1 MLVVLEP
8 RALPVKMIRPLKP
21 LLFWSLKR
29 WPRVLRTPLRA
40 FRLGL
45 LMMVVTTIV
54 MMALASLE
62 VSRGSILG
70 RWGVRPFLL
79 PAALGWLG
87 WGAGIW
93 RFWTVMKRAASSDSP
108 LCTNCCYEL
117 EEKSESGRCPECGES
132 ISPSTARASWESA
145 FAAARL
151 VRAPPRSR

>member
-1 MLVVLEP
+1 VNS
-8 RALPVKMIRPLKP
+8 IRPLAP
-21 LLFWSLKR
+21 LLFWRLER

-45 LMMVVTTIV
+45 LLTAVTVIAV
-54 MMALASLE
+54 MTLAIIEPAHRS
-62 VSRGSILG
+62 VPG

-93 RFWTVMKRAASSDSP
+93 RFWTMMKRAASSDSP

-132 ISPSTARASWESA
+132 ISPSTAWASWESA